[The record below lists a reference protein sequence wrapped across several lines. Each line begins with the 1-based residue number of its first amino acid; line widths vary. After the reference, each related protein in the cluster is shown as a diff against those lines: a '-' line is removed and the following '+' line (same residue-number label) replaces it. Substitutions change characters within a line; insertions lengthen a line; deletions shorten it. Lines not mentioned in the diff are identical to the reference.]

1 MIIGVCAAILD
12 YEVEAHVEEDKSNKI
27 EVPNDHRNA
36 LCAPGCLRLGFISW
50 LKSLLFRF
58 FCELH

>member
-1 MIIGVCAAILD
+1 M
-12 YEVEAHVEEDKSNKI
+12 EAHVEEDKSNKI